1 MGFKLR
7 IHICTGHEVNGEE
20 KTEDAVKEMK
30 WEVVTGRGLTWEG
43 RKAALL
49 RGHTG
54 GTHRRRGKTE
64 QFGLG
69 GGASC
74 KSLRLKDTLR
84 NLSLNS

>member
-49 RGHTG
+49 
-54 GTHRRRGKTE
+54 
-64 QFGLG
+64 
-69 GGASC
+69 
-74 KSLRLKDTLR
+74 
-84 NLSLNS
+84 